1 MKLKVIFEEVKFMRA
16 TSMQKDQDISVTIV
30 INRAS
35 GHFEITEGKTA
46 LAQGIIKAAENVVM
60 SEMTALED
68 ENPNILLEADF
79 YKELRLRGY
88 HHQGLFKAVTEI
100 RDDGLAGKIKW
111 NNNWTTFTDC
121 LIQFFVLMKDTRML
135 VLPTSLR
142 KMVID
147 PQLHL
152 QILSELEGNEK
163 LLEVNNCP
171 YRRIIRSGGIEIHD
185 FGGSSVNR
193 RRQQAEPVLESYK
206 FIPHHPSE
214 VLTKIDLAK
223 VCAQLVLQ
231 NEPVKEIVCIEID
244 ANDGKEPLAEFISR
258 SLADLPLI
266 TSNIK
271 YVTKKKVELEN
282 VTVED
287 KDISSESQVNL
298 LIKSECTDDNEFLD
312 IARKVLNGKGF
323 ILSREKE
330 VS

>member
-1 MKLKVIFEEVKFMRA
+1 MLAVPQMKLKVIFEEVKFMRA

-46 LAQGIIKAAENVVM
+46 LAQGIIKAAESVVM
-60 SEMTALED
+60 SEITAPEC

-100 RDDGLAGKIKW
+100 RDDGLAGKIRW

-142 KMVID
+142 KMVVD

-152 QILSELEGNEK
+152 QILSELDGSEK
-163 LLEVNNCP
+163 VLEVKNCP

-206 FIPHHPSE
+206 FIPHHPS
-214 VLTKIDLAK
+214 VILTKIDAAK
-223 VCAQLVLQ
+223 VCAQLILE
-231 NEPVKEIVCIEID
+231 NEPLKEIVCIEID
-244 ANDGKEPLAEFISR
+244 ANDGKDPLAEFISR

-287 KDISSESQVNL
+287 KDISSESNVNL
-298 LIKSECTDDNEFLD
+298 LIKSECTTETEFLET
-312 IARKVLNGKGF
+312 AK
-323 ILSREKE
+323 
-330 VS
+330 